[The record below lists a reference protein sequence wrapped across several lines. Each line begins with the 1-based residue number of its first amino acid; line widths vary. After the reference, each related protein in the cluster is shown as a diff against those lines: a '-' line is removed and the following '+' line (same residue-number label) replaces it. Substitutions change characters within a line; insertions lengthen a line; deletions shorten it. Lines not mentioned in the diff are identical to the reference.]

1 MSDERPS
8 YPLVSVASNAQAI
21 FSVTQADSRLRDR
34 PSALSAFRVLS
45 LLQGVLLR
53 LDSECTA
60 VESLPLLSTQQ
71 ASNTLRRLRCEVQ
84 SKMCPTLSSRLS
96 CWQRR
101 CQARQA
107 KQSVSVFHQKV
118 HSVMIE
124 VPKLEPCHP
133 LAKKNCHSQE
143 LPLCRVHLLV
153 GPSICMALLPRPEGL
168 DFAALRVHSSTS
180 MRFRELSVPESA
192 CAHQD
197 VKRWPVAGTSCR
209 RKSKPCRPT
218 KASHLRCKETSHLDT
233 CTT

>member
-1 MSDERPS
+1 MVPPHLEMLLAKVSMSDERPS

-34 PSALSAFRVLS
+34 PSALSALRVLS

-133 LAKKNCHSQE
+133 LAKKIAIRRNC
-143 LPLCRVHLLV
+143 LYVA
-153 GPSICMALLPRPEGL
+153 SICSLGPRSAWHCSRGRK
-168 DFAALRVHSSTS
+168 AWTSLR
-180 MRFRELSVPESA
+180 
-192 CAHQD
+192 
-197 VKRWPVAGTSCR
+197 
-209 RKSKPCRPT
+209 
-218 KASHLRCKETSHLDT
+218 
-233 CTT
+233 